1 MIIRFGP
8 ESGSR
13 CIRAIGLPVPGM
25 TVAAAVFLKTVIRRD
40 VLAPGMRNDSKEQ
53 IHHDRNSIGGGGGLH
68 KSLPVI
74 RFTAKEGGER
84 WS

>member
-8 ESGSR
+8 ESGNR

-40 VLAPGMRNDSKEQ
+40 VLTPGMRNDIKEQ
-53 IHHDRNSIGGGGGLH
+53 IHHDRNSIGGGCIEA
-68 KSLPVI
+68 SP
-74 RFTAKEGGER
+74 
-84 WS
+84 

>member
-1 MIIRFGP
+1 
-8 ESGSR
+8 
-13 CIRAIGLPVPGM
+13 M
-25 TVAAAVFLKTVIRRD
+25 TTAAAIFLKTAIRGN
-40 VLAPGMRNDSKEQ
+40 AQTSGMKNDSKEQ
-53 IHHDRNSIGGGGGLH
+53 IHHDPRNSIGGGGLR

>member
-53 IHHDRNSIGGGGGLH
+53 IHHDPRNSIGGGLH
-68 KSLPVI
+68 RSLPAI

>member
-53 IHHDRNSIGGGGGLH
+53 IHHDPRNSIGGGGCIRA
-68 KSLPVI
+68 SL
-74 RFTAKEGGER
+74 
-84 WS
+84 

>member
-25 TVAAAVFLKTVIRRD
+25 TVAAAVFLKTVIRID

-53 IHHDRNSIGGGGGLH
+53 IHHDRNSIGGGGLH

>member
-1 MIIRFGP
+1 M
-8 ESGSR
+8 
-13 CIRAIGLPVPGM
+13 
-25 TVAAAVFLKTVIRRD
+25 
-40 VLAPGMRNDSKEQ
+40 APG
-53 IHHDRNSIGGGGGLH
+53 IALGGGLR

>member
-1 MIIRFGP
+1 
-8 ESGSR
+8 
-13 CIRAIGLPVPGM
+13 M
-25 TVAAAVFLKTVIRRD
+25 TVVAAVFLKTVIRRD

-53 IHHDRNSIGGGGGLH
+53 IHHDPRNNIGGLH
-68 KSLPVI
+68 RSLPVI

>member
-8 ESGSR
+8 DSGNR

-40 VLAPGMRNDSKEQ
+40 VLTPGMRNDIKEQ
-53 IHHDRNSIGGGGGLH
+53 IHHDRNSIGGGGLH
-68 KSLPVI
+68 RSLPVI
-74 RFTAKEGGER
+74 RFTAKEGGEQ

>member
-8 ESGSR
+8 ESGNR
-13 CIRAIGLPVPGM
+13 CIRAIGPPVPGM

-53 IHHDRNSIGGGGGLH
+53 IHHDRNSIGGGLH